1 MTNKPSNTP
10 PQPTRTAYLVLGM
23 HRSGTSALANLLAL
37 AGADLPRDVMP
48 ADEHN
53 ARGYFEPWRIAVFND
68 RRLAAAGSAWDD
80 PFAALAPPPADEDT
94 WREEARGLFR
104 AQFGRRRRPLL
115 KDPRVSVLASLWRSV
130 LEAEGLALRV
140 LIPIRHPL
148 AVAGSLAK
156 RDSFSARKSVM
167 VWCAYMLAAE
177 AASRDL
183 PRAFVDYDALLEDW
197 RPQIAAA
204 EAQLG
209 EPLPA
214 LTATAGR
221 KIDAFLSTE
230 LRRNAPGGDL
240 SALGPAGDM
249 AAGVLDWLTAAVR
262 SESPERAPL
271 DRAAAWLADQKALY
285 GDLVSPVSA
294 DRSLART
301 ALADAE
307 GRAAFLEQTVEETRQ
322 EGELRA
328 AFLEKTVEETRQ
340 EGELRAAFLEK
351 TVEETRQEG
360 ELRAA
365 FLEKT
370 IEETRQEGELRAAFL
385 EKTIEETRQEGELR
399 AAFLEQTL
407 KETRE
412 IVATL
417 EARIQSLYG
426 TIGDMKDHVD
436 SLTRTCKDLRTHAR
450 RLETQLEASQ
460 AAVREAAGRLEGL
473 MEPG

>member
-1 MTNKPSNTP
+1 
-10 PQPTRTAYLVLGM
+10 
-23 HRSGTSALANLLAL
+23 
-37 AGADLPRDVMP
+37 MP
-48 ADEHN
+48 ADDHN

-68 RRLAAAGSAWDD
+68 RRLAAAGTAWDD
-80 PFAALAPPPADEDT
+80 PFAALAAPPADEAT
-94 WREEARGLFR
+94 WREEARSLFR

-115 KDPRVSVLASLWRSV
+115 KDPRVTVLWDLWRPV

-140 LIPIRHPL
+140 LIPVRSPL
-148 AVAGSLAK
+148 AVAGSLAA
-156 RDSFSARKSVM
+156 RDGFPLRKSVM

-197 RPQIAAA
+197 RAQMAGA
-204 EAQLG
+204 EAHLG

-214 LTATAGR
+214 LTPAAGR

-230 LRRNAPGGDL
+230 LRRNSGEGDL
-240 SALGPAGDM
+240 SALGEAGAM
-249 AAGVLDWLTAAVR
+249 AAGVLDWLRSAALGA
-262 SESPERAPL
+262 EPHRAPL
-271 DRAAAWLADQKALY
+271 DHAAAWMAAQKALY

-307 GRAAFLEQTVEETRQ
+307 GRAAFLERTLEETRR

-328 AFLEKTVEETRQ
+328 AFLEQTVEETRK
-340 EGELRAAFLEK
+340 EGELRATFLEQ
-351 TVEETRQEG
+351 TVEETRKEG
-360 ELRAA
+360 ELRAT
-365 FLEKT
+365 FLEQT
-370 IEETRQEGELRAAFL
+370 IEETRKEGELRATFL
-385 EKTIEETRQEGELR
+385 EQTIEETRKEGELR
-399 AAFLEQTL
+399 ATFLEQTIEETRKEGELHAAFLEQTL

-417 EARIQSLYG
+417 EGRIQSLYG
-426 TIGDMKDHVD
+426 TIGEMKDHVD
-436 SLTRTCKDLRTHAR
+436 SLTRTCQDLRRHAR
-450 RLETQLEASQ
+450 SLETQLKASQ
-460 AAVREAAGRLEGL
+460 AAVREAAGRLEDL

>member
-1 MTNKPSNTP
+1 MTDKPSDTP

-115 KDPRVSVLASLWRSV
+115 KDPRVSVLAGLWRSV

-156 RDSFSARKSVM
+156 RDGFSARKSVM

-197 RPQIAAA
+197 RPQVAA
-204 EAQLG
+204 
-209 EPLPA
+209 
-214 LTATAGR
+214 
-221 KIDAFLSTE
+221 
-230 LRRNAPGGDL
+230 
-240 SALGPAGDM
+240 SA
-249 AAGVLDWLTAAVR
+249 
-262 SESPERAPL
+262 
-271 DRAAAWLADQKALY
+271 
-285 GDLVSPVSA
+285 
-294 DRSLART
+294 
-301 ALADAE
+301 
-307 GRAAFLEQTVEETRQ
+307 
-322 EGELRA
+322 
-328 AFLEKTVEETRQ
+328 
-340 EGELRAAFLEK
+340 
-351 TVEETRQEG
+351 
-360 ELRAA
+360 
-365 FLEKT
+365 
-370 IEETRQEGELRAAFL
+370 
-385 EKTIEETRQEGELR
+385 
-399 AAFLEQTL
+399 
-407 KETRE
+407 
-412 IVATL
+412 
-417 EARIQSLYG
+417 
-426 TIGDMKDHVD
+426 
-436 SLTRTCKDLRTHAR
+436 
-450 RLETQLEASQ
+450 AS
-460 AAVREAAGRLEGL
+460 
-473 MEPG
+473 M